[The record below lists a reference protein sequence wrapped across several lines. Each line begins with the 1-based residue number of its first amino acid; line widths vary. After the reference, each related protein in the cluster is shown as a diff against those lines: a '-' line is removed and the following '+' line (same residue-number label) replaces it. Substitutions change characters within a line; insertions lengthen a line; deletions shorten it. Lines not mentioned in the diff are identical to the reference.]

1 MEEILMR
8 LILDSDYTEFI
19 TEAVRYFKDDEE
31 CMVYDTTDI
40 IKGMSIATLL
50 IGFTKKPVNL
60 DEYEIKLRKR
70 KKNLKVETKDFCK
83 VFKKYIEK
91 VEEIKLDML
100 NEIT

>member
-8 LILDSDYTEFI
+8 LILEGDYKDFI
-19 TEAVRYFKDDEE
+19 TEAVRYFKEDEE
-31 CMVYDTTDI
+31 CMVDDTPDI

-60 DEYEIKLRKR
+60 DEYEIKLK
-70 KKNLKVETKDFCK
+70 KKNIKVDTKDFCK

-91 VEEIKLDML
+91 IEKIKLDML
-100 NEIT
+100 KEIT